1 MYMMMKMSYNPETAK
16 ILGQLLELQEDMVA
30 TIEQDI
36 KESGVN
42 PHSFLFNADKYVQL
56 IKRYYIITNLLEK

>member
-1 MYMMMKMSYNPETAK
+1 MMSYNPETAK

-42 PHSFLFNADKYVQL
+42 PHSFLFHAEKYVKL